1 MLNSIWHNR
10 VLIGSLSTSKR
21 ALKRAE
27 YVVLEDGTYMATVEG
42 LRGVIAIGD
51 TIEECRQDLIGVI
64 DGWVALRLK
73 MGDTVPPIDNV
84 AIDVSTEPLAVV

>member
-1 MLNSIWHNR
+1 M
-10 VLIGSLSTSKR
+10 T
-21 ALKRAE
+21 
-27 YVVLEDGTYMATVEG
+27 TVEG

-64 DGWVALRLK
+64 EGWVLRLK

-84 AIDVSTEPLAVV
+84 TIDVSTEPLAVV